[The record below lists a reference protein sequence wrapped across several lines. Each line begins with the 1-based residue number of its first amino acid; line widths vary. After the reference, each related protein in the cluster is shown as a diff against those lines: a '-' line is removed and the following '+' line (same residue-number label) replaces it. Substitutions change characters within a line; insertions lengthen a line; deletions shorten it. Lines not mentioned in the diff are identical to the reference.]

1 MLKSLDT
8 WINAIKYK
16 KQGNGNVIIKFDD
29 FIRGEY
35 QNEMISIF
43 RFIHI
48 FPIRNVRKM
57 WQNTVFDYN
66 FFRGRIS
73 KMILDVL
80 CREF

>member
-35 QNEMISIF
+35 QNELISIF
-43 RFIHI
+43 HFIHI

-57 WQNTVFDYN
+57 
-66 FFRGRIS
+66 
-73 KMILDVL
+73 
-80 CREF
+80 